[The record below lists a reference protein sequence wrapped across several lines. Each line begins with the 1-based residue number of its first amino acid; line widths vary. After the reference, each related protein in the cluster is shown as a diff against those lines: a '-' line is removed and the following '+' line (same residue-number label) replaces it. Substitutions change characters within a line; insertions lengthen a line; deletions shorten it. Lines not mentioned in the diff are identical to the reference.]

1 MKEPEMKIKESH
13 LSQLT
18 GYKVLLAFT
27 LLYFIAFGLLMVH
40 TSGQPDQGPHAY
52 FSRKFSE
59 TWRIPEDDPNIQYL
73 IKGQPYLYYWINGA
87 VYKILRFLLPSVNI
101 VPGLLWRLISLF
113 YATLTVFFTYQLGKK
128 VTGNPYYGILAAFFL
143 SNTLMFVFVSGGI
156 SYDNL
161 MNLAAIASIYHLVMV
176 YKKDD
181 YVRHTA
187 LVGFW
192 VIIGSLAKDQFLLLT
207 LIIFLAWLFFT
218 LRNFKSLSFKFC
230 KANVVLSVLFVVFL
244 GLFLGLYGVNLV
256 RYGRITASCSQI
268 KAIAS
273 CRTYDYRYEHYQPFN
288 LQWMWFVRDHLT
300 DPIKYAM
307 KFWIYKMAESVW
319 GILSHQTFVP
329 TLSISLH
336 LTLLIWAIFNF
347 FLHWK
352 PRDRIATLLLMI
364 LISYVGFVFFWNYKN
379 EVEFNFQ
386 HYVVTGR
393 YLSPILSILA
403 VFMSYAFMKIRS
415 ALAKRFT
422 VAIAILIYFMGG
434 LGMFISRYANVFSH
448 WRLYFN

>member
-1 MKEPEMKIKESH
+1 
-13 LSQLT
+13 
-18 GYKVLLAFT
+18 
-27 LLYFIAFGLLMVH
+27 
-40 TSGQPDQGPHAY
+40 
-52 FSRKFSE
+52 
-59 TWRIPEDDPNIQYL
+59 
-73 IKGQPYLYYWINGA
+73 
-87 VYKILRFLLPSVNI
+87 
-101 VPGLLWRLISLF
+101 
-113 YATLTVFFTYQLGKK
+113 
-128 VTGNPYYGILAAFFL
+128 
-143 SNTLMFVFVSGGI
+143 
-156 SYDNL
+156 
-161 MNLAAIASIYHLVMV
+161 
-176 YKKDD
+176 
-181 YVRHTA
+181 
-187 LVGFW
+187 
-192 VIIGSLAKDQFLLLT
+192 
-207 LIIFLAWLFFT
+207 
-218 LRNFKSLSFKFC
+218 
-230 KANVVLSVLFVVFL
+230 
-244 GLFLGLYGVNLV
+244 
-256 RYGRITASCSQI
+256 
-268 KAIAS
+268 
-273 CRTYDYRYEHYQPFN
+273 
-288 LQWMWFVRDHLT
+288 MWFVRDHLT

-434 LGMFISRYANVFSH
+434 LGMFISRYSDVFSH